1 MFSFFSFATDI
12 KFESEKKLAQEII
25 SKIEQDLND
34 PKIDMNKKKKK
45 TIDYQEFKILF
56 FFIDII

>member
-1 MFSFFSFATDI
+1 MFSFFSFGTDI

-45 TIDYQEFKILF
+45 LF
-56 FFIDII
+56 IIKSLKYYFSL

>member
-34 PKIDMNKKKKK
+34 PKIAMNKKKKK
-45 TIDYQEFKILF
+45 LL
-56 FFIDII
+56 IIKSLKYYFSL

>member
-1 MFSFFSFATDI
+1 MFSFFSFGTDI

-34 PKIDMNKKKKK
+34 PKIAMNKKKKK
-45 TIDYQEFKILF
+45 LL
-56 FFIDII
+56 IIKSLKYYFSL

>member
-25 SKIEQDLND
+25 SKIEQDLKD
-34 PKIDMNKKKKK
+34 PKIHMNKKKKK
-45 TIDYQEFKILF
+45 LL
-56 FFIDII
+56 IIKSLKYYFSL

>member
-25 SKIEQDLND
+25 SNIEQDLKD
-34 PKIDMNKKKKK
+34 PKIHMNKKKKK
-45 TIDYQEFKILF
+45 LL
-56 FFIDII
+56 IIKSLKYYFSL

>member
-45 TIDYQEFKILF
+45 KLL
-56 FFIDII
+56 IIKSLKYYFSL